1 VIDISLFIVILIQ
14 YSQRHSVINHCDRH
28 ITISITMKSDRSIT
42 VIYHAMSL
50 TVLYSLNQVKF
61 KVFEKKYILSDSYWI
76 SDELQNT
83 NFVLDHSS

>member
-1 VIDISLFIVILIQ
+1 
-14 YSQRHSVINHCDRH
+14 
-28 ITISITMKSDRSIT
+28 MKSDSSIT

-83 NFVLDHSS
+83 NFVLGHVRNILCSYNVQHILCCLEKRDL